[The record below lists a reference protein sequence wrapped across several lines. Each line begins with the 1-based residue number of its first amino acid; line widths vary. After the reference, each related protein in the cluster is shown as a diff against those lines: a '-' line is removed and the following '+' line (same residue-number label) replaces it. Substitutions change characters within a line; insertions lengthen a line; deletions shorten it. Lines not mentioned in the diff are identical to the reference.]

1 MARPVGKPEMN
12 LGVSTIFA
20 SSPGFC
26 SELCRVR
33 RCGAMASMVWRSEPT
48 QRQCPSEQR
57 THAGKGGDG
66 EKGGAE
72 RLADLS
78 MNGSLARRG
87 KARQDVGSLFDDAAE
102 QACRAAV
109 GR

>member
-33 RCGAMASMVWRSEPT
+33 RCGAMASIVWRSEPT
-48 QRQCPSEQR
+48 QRQCPGEHR
-57 THAGKGGDG
+57 THAGEGRDG
-66 EKGGAE
+66 QKGGAK
-72 RLADLS
+72 RLADLR
-78 MNGSLARRG
+78 MNGRLACWG
-87 KARQDVGSLFDDAAE
+87 KARQNVGSLFDDAAE
-102 QACRAAV
+102 QARRAAV
-109 GR
+109 GG